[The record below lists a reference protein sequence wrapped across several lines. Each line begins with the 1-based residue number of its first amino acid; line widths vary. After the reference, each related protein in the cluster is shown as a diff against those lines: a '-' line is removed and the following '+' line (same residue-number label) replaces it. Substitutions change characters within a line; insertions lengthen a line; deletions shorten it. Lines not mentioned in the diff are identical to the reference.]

1 VIVRDYPLPAR
12 LYIEVV
18 LLAAAIAV
26 ALSVLSVTAWGP
38 TALLLA
44 LMVVLERTRFDLVA
58 QGDVAASVGTVMTL
72 PVATAAYI
80 IDGPA
85 AATLVG
91 ASALAVAG
99 RTGWVKR
106 VFNAAQFALAAGVAG
121 LVYVWLGGPT
131 HALTNSDF
139 PGVLLPILAANLA
152 YCVINAV
159 LLAGVL
165 WFAQGAPPLIV
176 LRGTILQS
184 APSYLGYGLFG
195 LMIAVLWVGVGIG
208 PLSAVLV
215 MLPLFV
221 ARWAI
226 AQYALERSAYEAT
239 IRTLV
244 RAVETKDHYTRGHSE
259 RVSHASVMIA
269 KVLGM
274 GDDRLHA
281 LRYAGI
287 LHDVGKLGV
296 PTKILQ
302 KTGRLTDAE
311 FQAIALHPVRGREMV
326 EGIEFLG
333 EAFEGILHH
342 HERLDGRGYPMGLTG
357 EEIPE
362 FARVIAVADA
372 FDSMTST
379 RSYRG
384 ARTVQEAVDE
394 LIANRGTQFDPRMV
408 DAMIAALERE
418 PWQHRPAEQLTP
430 EDGEFLPVAVDHD
443 DPAFQPVVLGERRS
457 PRPPR

>member
-1 VIVRDYPLPAR
+1 MRDYPLPAR
-12 LYIEVV
+12 LYIEAV
-18 LLAAAIAV
+18 LLAAAVAV
-26 ALSVLSVTAWGP
+26 ALSAFSVTAWGP

-131 HALTNSDF
+131 QALTNADF

-152 YCVINAV
+152 YCLVNAV
-159 LLAGVL
+159 LLTGVL
-165 WFAQGAPPLIV
+165 WFAQGAPPLVV

-269 KVLGM
+269 KVARHG
-274 GDDRLHA
+274 RRPTARAA
-281 LRYAGI
+281 LRGHPA
-287 LHDVGKLGV
+287 
-296 PTKILQ
+296 
-302 KTGRLTDAE
+302 RRR
-311 FQAIALHPVRGREMV
+311 QA
-326 EGIEFLG
+326 
-333 EAFEGILHH
+333 
-342 HERLDGRGYPMGLTG
+342 
-357 EEIPE
+357 
-362 FARVIAVADA
+362 
-372 FDSMTST
+372 
-379 RSYRG
+379 RG
-384 ARTVQEAVDE
+384 AHQD
-394 LIANRGTQFDPRMV
+394 
-408 DAMIAALERE
+408 
-418 PWQHRPAEQLTP
+418 PAEDRAAHRRRVPRRSSCTRCAAARWSRTSSSSARP
-430 EDGEFLPVAVDHD
+430 SRGSCTTTSAST
-443 DPAFQPVVLGERRS
+443 AAATRWASRARRS
-457 PRPPR
+457 PSSPG